1 MTLLVVDDSPVLRQF
16 VKALLAESGSRV
28 CECEDG
34 IDALSAYRTLRPD
47 LVLMD
52 LEMSKLDG
60 LAATRQ
66 ILSQFPTAKIVVL
79 TSHDDSYLRQA
90 AQEAGACGYLL
101 KDRLF
106 DMRHTLASFFALE

>member
-1 MTLLVVDDSPVLRQF
+1 MTLLVVDDSDVLRQF
-16 VKALLAESGSRV
+16 VKALLTDSAARIY
-28 CECEDG
+28 ECEDG
-34 IDALSAYRTLRPD
+34 TEALSAYRTLRPD

-52 LEMSKLDG
+52 LEMRKLDG

-66 ILSQFPTAKIVVL
+66 ILSQFPAAKVVIL

-101 KDRLF
+101 KDRMF
-106 DMRHTLASFFALE
+106 DMRDTLANFLL